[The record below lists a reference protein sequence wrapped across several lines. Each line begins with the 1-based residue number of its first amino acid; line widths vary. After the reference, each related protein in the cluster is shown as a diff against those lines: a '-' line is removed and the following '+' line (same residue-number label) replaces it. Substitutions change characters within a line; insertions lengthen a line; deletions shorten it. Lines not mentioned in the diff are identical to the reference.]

1 MITQSMYYPRPNP
14 GTLLIFYYL
23 KSCKAEWRE
32 KKGGD
37 IPCGSRGCA
46 QVRAMQVGWVWLAAN
61 WPMAPKDG
69 QLETRNTEEVNGCPK
84 VLGCPSPFS
93 VDILGSSALIPSC
106 SSFQL
111 CGTSVTEPSFYCV
124 GG

>member
-1 MITQSMYYPRPNP
+1 MWFQGVCT
-14 GTLLIFYYL
+14 G
-23 KSCKAEWRE
+23 KSYAGRL
-32 KKGGD
+32 GLV
-37 IPCGSRGCA
+37 GS
-46 QVRAMQVGWVWLAAN
+46 N

-69 QLETRNTEEVNGCPK
+69 QPETRNTEEVNGCPK